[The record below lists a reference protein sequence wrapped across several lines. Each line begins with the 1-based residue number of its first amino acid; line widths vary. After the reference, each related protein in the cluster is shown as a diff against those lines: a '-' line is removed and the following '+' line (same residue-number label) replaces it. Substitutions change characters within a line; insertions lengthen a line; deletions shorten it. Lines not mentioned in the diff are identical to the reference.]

1 MNSSRRGLR
10 LKARQGGAVLGLSVA
25 AVLGFGT
32 APALAAYTAQVHG
45 ATLEINGNGASDKL
59 ALRLSPTDPDI
70 LQVDVG
76 ENGTA
81 DFSFDR
87 STFTAI
93 DVQAGGGDD
102 EVRVDDGF
110 GSFADDALTID
121 GGAGNDTLIGGDGN
135 EVLIGGAGNDT
146 VIGGRGSD
154 TALLGSGADTFT
166 WNPGDGSDTIDGQGG
181 NDTMVFNGSNAP
193 ENYDVSATGSHVRL
207 FRDVADITEDM
218 NGIEN
223 LALSTLGGSD
233 NVTVHDLTGTDLMHA
248 DVNLSASGG
257 GGDGQPD
264 TVTADGTDG
273 PDSMHVSPGPAGGV
287 VVSGAPTQLQI
298 SGSEAATSTSPG
310 DTIDVNTLDGD
321 DTITDGIGVSGPAG
335 IDIDG
340 GAGSDTVIYS
350 GTPGDD
356 AIGIA
361 PNGTAVSTVALGTAT
376 SLQNTVGVENLDVL
390 GRAGNDVI
398 TGSNGLAALT
408 NLSIDGGSGDDTIQ
422 GGDGNDRL
430 IGGTGDDA
438 IDGGRGD
445 DIALLG
451 SGADSF
457 TWNPGD
463 GSDSVDGQAGDDTM
477 VFNGSNASENI
488 TASANGAGVRLFR
501 DVGDVTED
509 VNGIENLALRT
520 FGGSDVVTVN
530 DLTGTGLT
538 RADIDL
544 AATGGAGDGQPDI
557 VIANGTEGPDRV
569 HVAAVGNAVVVRG
582 LPAQLHITG
591 SEAITDGL
599 QINTLGGIDS
609 VSVASGVNQLINPS
623 VDLGADQ

>member
-1 MNSSRRGLR
+1 
-10 LKARQGGAVLGLSVA
+10 
-25 AVLGFGT
+25 
-32 APALAAYTAQVHG
+32 
-45 ATLEINGNGASDKL
+45 
-59 ALRLSPTDPDI
+59 
-70 LQVDVG
+70 
-76 ENGTA
+76 
-81 DFSFDR
+81 
-87 STFTAI
+87 
-93 DVQAGGGDD
+93 
-102 EVRVDDGF
+102 
-110 GSFADDALTID
+110 
-121 GGAGNDTLIGGDGN
+121 
-135 EVLIGGAGNDT
+135 
-146 VIGGRGSD
+146 
-154 TALLGSGADTFT
+154 
-166 WNPGDGSDTIDGQGG
+166 
-181 NDTMVFNGSNAP
+181 
-193 ENYDVSATGSHVRL
+193 
-207 FRDVADITEDM
+207 
-218 NGIEN
+218 
-223 LALSTLGGSD
+223 
-233 NVTVHDLTGTDLMHA
+233 
-248 DVNLSASGG
+248 
-257 GGDGQPD
+257 
-264 TVTADGTDG
+264 
-273 PDSMHVSPGPAGGV
+273 
-287 VVSGAPTQLQI
+287 
-298 SGSEAATSTSPG
+298 
-310 DTIDVNTLDGD
+310 
-321 DTITDGIGVSGPAG
+321 
-335 IDIDG
+335 
-340 GAGSDTVIYS
+340 
-350 GTPGDD
+350 
-356 AIGIA
+356 
-361 PNGTAVSTVALGTAT
+361 
-376 SLQNTVGVENLDVL
+376 VL